1 MDFKRDLAN
10 HKVEITIDSKDP
22 VVWLEGLLKDIGLWY
37 TQDWVDQY
45 CNYKRKPKFD
55 GEWKVHYEVE
65 VDDNEVNYFEF
76 FEYLASFLEYQIEV
90 FKNSLEGKEISYTD
104 EDGYYDF

>member
-10 HKVEITIDSKDP
+10 HKVEITLDSKEP
-22 VVWLEGLLKDIGLWY
+22 VVWLEGLLKDIGLCY

>member
-10 HKVEITIDSKDP
+10 HKVEITLDSKEP
-22 VVWLEGLLKDIGLWY
+22 VIWLEGLLKDIGLCY

-76 FEYLASFLEYQIEV
+76 FEYLASFLEYQVEV

>member
-10 HKVEITIDSKDP
+10 HKVEITLDSKEP
-22 VVWLEGLLKDIGLWY
+22 VIWLEGLLKDIGLCY

>member
-10 HKVEITIDSKDP
+10 HKVEITTDSKDP
-22 VVWLEGLLKDIGLWY
+22 VIWLEGLLKDIGLCY

-45 CNYKRKPKFD
+45 CNYKRKPKFN

-76 FEYLASFLEYQIEV
+76 FKYLASFLEYQIEV

>member
-1 MDFKRDLAN
+1 MDLKRDLAN
-10 HKVEITIDSKDP
+10 HKVEITLDSKEP
-22 VVWLEGLLKDIGLWY
+22 VIWLEGLLKDIGLCY

-65 VDDNEVNYFEF
+65 VDDNEVNHFEF

>member
-10 HKVEITIDSKDP
+10 HKVEITIDSKEP
-22 VVWLEGLLKDIGLWY
+22 VVWLEGLLKDIGLCY

-90 FKNSLEGKEISYTD
+90 FKNSLEGKEISYID

>member
-10 HKVEITIDSKDP
+10 HKVEITLDSKEP
-22 VVWLEGLLKDIGLWY
+22 VVWLEGLLKDIGLCY

-45 CNYKRKPKFD
+45 SNYKRKPKFD

>member
-10 HKVEITIDSKDP
+10 HKVEITIDGKDP
-22 VVWLEGLLKDIGLWY
+22 VVWLEGLLKDIGLCY
-37 TQDWVDQY
+37 TKDWVDQY

-55 GEWKVHYEVE
+55 GERKVHYEVE

-90 FKNSLEGKEISYTD
+90 LKKLPRR
-104 EDGYYDF
+104 